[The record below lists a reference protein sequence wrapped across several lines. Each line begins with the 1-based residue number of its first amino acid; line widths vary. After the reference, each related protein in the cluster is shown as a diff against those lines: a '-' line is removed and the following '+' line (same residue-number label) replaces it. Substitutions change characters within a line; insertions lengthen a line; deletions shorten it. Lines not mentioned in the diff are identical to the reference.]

1 MAPSVVGIDLG
12 TTFSLAAYVR
22 DGRPVVVRDETGNA
36 LVPSVISFHPDG
48 TVLVG
53 TAARERALS
62 DPGHT
67 IFSVKRLMGRTLA
80 DLHQELKLIPHQIA
94 ERDAG
99 GGRKV
104 LTVRIGDREHTPEEL
119 SAMILREVRKRAGGP
134 DRAVITVPAY
144 FDDSQRQATRDA
156 GRIAGL
162 DVLRIV
168 NEPTAAALAYGL
180 DRREGGTVAV
190 YDLGGGTFDCSIL
203 TISDGVFKVLSTNGD
218 TFLGGD
224 DFDGALMEVA
234 AREMGVDLGQKDP
247 QLLQALRDRAER
259 VKIALSS
266 AESAEF
272 VLPPPLRFGE
282 GVGGRR
288 LRRDAASAD
297 LSRPTPLA
305 EAEKGEEYRRT
316 FTRAEF
322 EALIAPLIDRS
333 LEKSRKAL
341 RDAELRKDQID
352 EVVLVGGSTRIP
364 YVRRKVGEFFGR
376 TPHTDL
382 NPDEVVA
389 LGAALQADILTGGRR
404 HMLLLDV
411 VPLSLGIET
420 LGGAVDKVIHR
431 NTTVPARAT
440 TRYSTSA
447 DGQTAILINI
457 YQGERELTKDNKLLG
472 TFKLSGIPPMPA
484 GLPQVDVTFLVN
496 ENGMLT
502 VSAREQR
509 SGQEAGVT
517 IQAAHGLSP
526 DEVDTLVLESVKHA
540 LEDYKA
546 GRLITQRNRA
556 EADLGHTDKALAEA
570 GHLLTADERAGI
582 EAAAARVRAAMAGS
596 DVDALV
602 EAIEELGRVTRP
614 LAELRMN
621 AVVKQALAGRTEADL
636 KAGKALE
643 GGKP

>member
-1 MAPSVVGIDLG
+1 MNPSVVGIDLG
-12 TTFSLAAYVR
+12 TTFSLAGYVR
-22 DGRPVVVRDETGNA
+22 DGRPVVVRDESGNA
-36 LVPSVISFHPDG
+36 LVPSVISFHRDG

-62 DPGHT
+62 DPEHT

-80 DLHQELKLIPHQIA
+80 DLKQELKLIPHQIT

-119 SAMILREVRKRAGGP
+119 SAMILREVRKRAGDP
-134 DRAVITVPAY
+134 TRAVITVPAY
-144 FDDSQRQATRDA
+144 FDDGQRQATRDA

-180 DRREGGTVAV
+180 DRKEGGTVAV

-203 TISDGVFKVLSTNGD
+203 KIADGVFKVLSTNGD
-218 TFLGGD
+218 TYLGGD
-224 DFDGALMEVA
+224 DFDRALMEVA
-234 AREMGVDLGQKDP
+234 AREMGVDLESKKDP
-247 QLLQALRDRAER
+247 QLLQALRDQAER
-259 VKIALSS
+259 VKIALSA

-272 VLPPPLRFGE
+272 VLGP
-282 GVGGRR
+282 
-288 LRRDAASAD
+288 
-297 LSRPTPLA
+297 
-305 EAEKGEEYRRT
+305 YRRV
-316 FTRAEF
+316 FTRTEF

-333 LEKSRKAL
+333 IARARSAIK
-341 RDAELRKDQID
+341 DAELRADRIG

-364 YVRRKVGEFFGR
+364 YVRKRVGEFFGR
-376 TPHTDL
+376 TPHTEL

-389 LGAALQADILTGGRR
+389 LGAAVQADILTGGRR

-420 LGGAVDKVIHR
+420 LGGVVDKVIHR

-457 YQGERELTKDNKLLG
+457 YQGERELTRDCKLLG
-472 TFKLSGIPPMPA
+472 TFKLAGIPPMPA

-509 SGQEAGVT
+509 SGKESSVT
-517 IQAAHGLSP
+517 VQAAHGLSP
-526 DEVDTLVLESVKHA
+526 DEVDQLVLESVEHA
-540 LEDYKA
+540 HDDIRA
-546 GRLITQRNRA
+546 RQLIEFKTKGA
-556 EADLGHTDKALAEA
+556 ADVGYTERMLAEV
-570 GHLLTADERAGI
+570 GDRISADERQAI
-582 EAAAARVRAAMAGS
+582 ETAVAAVRAAAGA
-596 DVDALV
+596 DDLDALRPAV
-602 EAIEELGRVTRP
+602 AALGRVTAH
-614 LAELRMN
+614 LAEEGMN
-621 AVVKQALAGRTEADL
+621 TVVKKALAGKTEGQLRAGDL
-636 KAGKALE
+636 
-643 GGKP
+643 

>member
-1 MAPSVVGIDLG
+1 MTPSVVGIDLG
-12 TTFSLAAYVR
+12 TTFSLAAYVK
-22 DGRPVVVRDETGNA
+22 DGRPVVVRDESGNA
-36 LVPSVISFHPDG
+36 LVPSVISFHDDG

-62 DPGHT
+62 DPEHT
-67 IFSVKRLMGRTLA
+67 IFSVKRLMGRTLP
-80 DLHQELKLIPHQIA
+80 DLQKELKLIPHQIA

-104 LTVRIGDREHTPEEL
+104 LTVKIGDREHTPEEL
-119 SAMILREVRKRAGGP
+119 SAMILRDVRKRAGNP
-134 DRAVITVPAY
+134 TRAVITVPAY

-180 DRREGGTVAV
+180 DRREGQTVAV

-203 TISDGVFKVLSTNGD
+203 TIQDGVFKVLSTNGD
-218 TFLGGD
+218 TYLGGD
-224 DFDGALMEVA
+224 DFDRELMQVA
-234 AREMGVDLGQKDP
+234 ALEMGVDLEDKKDP
-247 QLLQALRDRAER
+247 QLLQALRDQAER

-272 VLPPPLRFGE
+272 VLGP
-282 GVGGRR
+282 
-288 LRRDAASAD
+288 
-297 LSRPTPLA
+297 
-305 EAEKGEEYRRT
+305 YRRS
-316 FTRAEF
+316 FTRVEF
-322 EALIAPLIDRS
+322 EALIAPHIDRS
-333 LEKSRKAL
+333 LEKSRHAL

-364 YVRRKVGEFFGR
+364 YVRRRVGEFFGR
-376 TPHTDL
+376 TPHTEL

-389 LGAALQADILTGGRR
+389 LGAAVQADILAGGRR

-420 LGGAVDKVIHR
+420 LGGVMDKVIHR

-457 YQGERELTKDNKLLG
+457 FQGERELVKDCKLLG

-484 GLPQVDVTFLVN
+484 NLPQVDVTFLVN

-502 VSAREQR
+502 VTAKEQR
-509 SGQEAGVT
+509 SGKEAGVT
-517 IQAAHGLSP
+517 VQAAHGLSP
-526 DEVDTLVLESVKHA
+526 DEVDRLVLESVEYAH
-540 LEDYKA
+540 EDFTTA
-546 GRLITQRNRA
+546 RLIALRNDAERELRA
-556 EADLGHTDKALAEA
+556 VDLNLAPRRDLVPADQWPPMEAARNAL
-570 GHLLTADERAGI
+570 
-582 EAAAARVRAAMAGS
+582 AAAAAGTDPTAVAQAREEFNRVA
-596 DVDALV
+596 
-602 EAIEELGRVTRP
+602 RP
-614 LAELRMN
+614 LAEAVMN
-621 AVVKQALAGRTEADL
+621 QVVQQTL
-636 KAGKALE
+636 
-643 GGKP
+643 GGKKETDLGELDL

>member
-1 MAPSVVGIDLG
+1 MNPSVVGIDLG
-12 TTFSLAAYVR
+12 TTYSLAAYVR
-22 DGRPVVVRDETGNA
+22 DGRPEVVRDESGSA
-36 LVPSVISFHPDG
+36 LVPSVVSFHPDG

-62 DPGHT
+62 DPEHT

-80 DLHQELKLIPHQIA
+80 DLRQELKLIPHQIT

-119 SAMILREVRKRAGGP
+119 SAMILREVRKRAGDP
-134 DRAVITVPAY
+134 TRAVITVPAY
-144 FDDSQRQATRDA
+144 FDDGQRQATRDA

-180 DRREGGTVAV
+180 DRKEGGTVAV

-203 TISDGVFKVLSTNGD
+203 KISDGVFKVLATNGD
-218 TFLGGD
+218 TYLGGD
-224 DFDGALMEVA
+224 DFDRALMEVA
-234 AREMGVDLGQKDP
+234 ATDMGIDLGAKKDP
-247 QLLQALRDRAER
+247 QLLQALRDQAER

-266 AESAEF
+266 GESARF
-272 VLPPPLRFGE
+272 VLG
-282 GVGGRR
+282 
-288 LRRDAASAD
+288 DY
-297 LSRPTPLA
+297 SRQ
-305 EAEKGEEYRRT
+305 

-322 EALIAPLIDRS
+322 EALIAPHIDRS
-333 LEKSRKAL
+333 LAKCRNAL
-341 RDAELRKDQID
+341 RDAELRADQVD

-364 YVRRKVGEFFGR
+364 YVRKRVGEFFGR
-376 TPHTDL
+376 APHTDL

-389 LGAALQADILTGGRR
+389 LGAAVQADILSGGRR

-420 LGGAVDKVIHR
+420 LGGVVDKLIYR

-447 DGQTAILINI
+447 DGQTAILVNI
-457 YQGERELTKDNKLLG
+457 YQGERELTKDCKLLG
-472 TFKLSGIPPMPA
+472 TFKLAGIPPMPA

-509 SGQEAGVT
+509 SGQEASVT
-517 IQAAHGLSP
+517 VQAAHGLSP
-526 DEVDTLVLESVKHA
+526 DEVDKLVLESVEHA
-540 LEDYKA
+540 QEDFTTARFISLKNDAERQLRAFDKNLAPRSDLVPPDQWQAIQAARRALDAAMRGSDLPALVKA
-546 GRLITQRNRA
+546 GEEFNRLAQP
-556 EADLGHTDKALAEA
+556 LAEA
-570 GHLLTADERAGI
+570 VMNQV
-582 EAAAARVRAAMAGS
+582 VRDS
-596 DVDALV
+596 
-602 EAIEELGRVTRP
+602 
-614 LAELRMN
+614 LRG
-621 AVVKQALAGRTEADL
+621 KREDDL
-636 KAGKALE
+636 DAGKL
-643 GGKP
+643 

>member
-1 MAPSVVGIDLG
+1 MIPSVVGIDLG
-12 TTFSLAAYVR
+12 TTFSLAAYVQ
-22 DGRPVVVRDETGNA
+22 DGRPVVVRDASGSA

-53 TAARERALS
+53 SAARERALS
-62 DPGHT
+62 DPEHT
-67 IFSVKRLMGRTLA
+67 IFSVKRLMGRTLV
-80 DLHQELKLIPHQIA
+80 DLEKELKLIPHQIA

-104 LTVRIGDREHTPEEL
+104 LTVRIGDHEYTPEEL
-119 SAMILREVRKRAGGP
+119 SAMILREVRTRAGDP
-134 DRAVITVPAY
+134 TKAVITVPAY

-180 DRREGGTVAV
+180 DRRESGTVAV

-203 TISDGVFKVLSTNGD
+203 RIAEGVFKVLATNGD
-218 TFLGGD
+218 TYLGGD
-224 DFDGALMEVA
+224 DFDREIMQVA
-234 AREMGVDLGQKDP
+234 AREMRIDLETKKDP
-247 QLLQALRDRAER
+247 ELLQALRDQAER
-259 VKIALSS
+259 VKISLSS
-266 AESAEF
+266 SESTDF
-272 VLPPPLRFGE
+272 VLSPPPRFGE
-282 GVGGRR
+282 GAGGRGWP
-288 LRRDAASAD
+288 A
-297 LSRPTPLA
+297 
-305 EAEKGEEYRRT
+305 YRRT

-322 EALIAPLIDRS
+322 ESLIAPPIDRS
-333 LEKSRKAL
+333 LEKARRAL
-341 RDAELRKDQID
+341 RDAELTKDQID

-364 YVRRKVGEFFGR
+364 FVRQRVEEFFGR
-376 TPHTDL
+376 KPHTDL

-389 LGAALQADILTGGRR
+389 LGAAVQADILTGGRR

-420 LGGAVDKVIHR
+420 LGGVVDKLIYR

-472 TFKLSGIPPMPA
+472 TFKLAGIPPMPA

-502 VSAREQR
+502 VSAKEQR
-509 SGQEAGVT
+509 SGQEASVT
-517 IQAAHGLSP
+517 VQAAHGLSP
-526 DEVDTLVLESVKHA
+526 DEVDRLVLESVEHA
-540 LEDYKA
+540 HADFTTA
-546 GRLITQRNRA
+546 RLIAVRNDAERELKAFDQNLAPRKELVSPDQWRPIEASRNRLA
-556 EADLGHTDKALAEA
+556 AAAAGSDLPALIQAREAFNRAAQPLAEA
-570 GHLLTADERAGI
+570 
-582 EAAAARVRAAMAGS
+582 V
-596 DVDALV
+596 
-602 EAIEELGRVTRP
+602 
-614 LAELRMN
+614 MN
-621 AVVKQALAGRTEADL
+621 QVVNQALKGKKESDLGTEPRT
-636 KAGKALE
+636 
-643 GGKP
+643 KP

>member
-1 MAPSVVGIDLG
+1 MTPSVVGIDLG
-12 TTFSLAAYVR
+12 TTFSLAAYVK
-22 DGRPVVVRDETGNA
+22 DGRPVVVRDQSGNA
-36 LVPSVISFHPDG
+36 PVPSVISFHDDG

-62 DPGHT
+62 DPEHT
-67 IFSVKRLMGRTLA
+67 IFSVKRLMGRTLP
-80 DLHQELKLIPHQIA
+80 DLQKELKLIPHQIA

-104 LTVRIGDREHTPEEL
+104 LTVKIGDREHTPEEL
-119 SAMILREVRKRAGGP
+119 SAMILREVRKRAGNP
-134 DRAVITVPAY
+134 TRAVITVPAY

-180 DRREGGTVAV
+180 DRRQNGTIAV

-203 TISDGVFKVLSTNGD
+203 SLSDGVFKVLSTNGD
-218 TFLGGD
+218 TYLGGD
-224 DFDGALMEVA
+224 DFDREIMQVA
-234 AREMGVDLGQKDP
+234 AREMGIDLERRRDP
-247 QLLQALRDRAER
+247 QLLQALRDQAEK
-259 VKIALSS
+259 VKIALST
-266 AESAEF
+266 ADSAEF
-272 VLPPPLRFGE
+272 VLG
-282 GVGGRR
+282 
-288 LRRDAASAD
+288 S
-297 LSRPTPLA
+297 
-305 EAEKGEEYRRT
+305 YRRS
-316 FTRAEF
+316 FTRTEF
-322 EALIAPLIDRS
+322 EALIAPHIDRS
-333 LEKSRKAL
+333 LEKSRRAL
-341 RDAELRKDQID
+341 QDAELRRDQID

-364 YVRRKVGEFFGR
+364 FVRRRVEEFFGR
-376 TPHTDL
+376 RPHTEL

-389 LGAALQADILTGGRR
+389 LGAAVQADILTGGRR

-420 LGGAVDKVIHR
+420 LGGVVDKVIYR

-457 YQGERELTKDNKLLG
+457 YQGERELTKDCKLLG

-509 SGQEAGVT
+509 SGKEASVT
-517 IQAAHGLSP
+517 VQAAHGLSP
-526 DEVDTLVLESVKHA
+526 DEVDRLVLESVEHA
-540 LEDYKA
+540 HEDFTTA
-546 GRLITQRNRA
+546 RLIALKNDAQRELRA
-556 EADLGHTDKALAEA
+556 FDQNLAPRRDLVPPDQWVAMEVARNAL
-570 GHLLTADERAGI
+570 
-582 EAAAARVRAAMAGS
+582 AAAAAGS
-596 DVDALV
+596 DLQALV
-602 EAIEELGRVTRP
+602 QAREQFGHVAQP
-614 LAELRMN
+614 LAEVVMN
-621 AVVKQALAGRTEADL
+621 QVVKESLKGKKEEDMGRVL
-636 KAGKALE
+636 G
-643 GGKP
+643 

>member
-1 MAPSVVGIDLG
+1 MDSSVVGIDLG
-12 TTFSLAAYVR
+12 TTFSLAAFVR
-22 DGRPVVVRDETGNA
+22 DGQPVVVRDETGNA
-36 LVPSVISFHPDG
+36 LIPSVISFHPDG

-53 TAARERALS
+53 SAARARALS
-62 DPGHT
+62 DPEHT

-80 DLHQELKLIPHQIA
+80 DLQEELKLIPHQIT

-119 SAMILREVRKRAGGP
+119 SAMILREVRKRAGDP
-134 DRAVITVPAY
+134 TRAVITVPAY
-144 FDDSQRQATRDA
+144 FDDGQRQATRDA

-180 DRREGGTVAV
+180 DRRKQGTIAV

-203 TISDGVFKVLSTNGD
+203 SISDGVFKVLATNGD
-218 TFLGGD
+218 TYLGGD
-224 DFDGALMEVA
+224 DFDRALMEVA
-234 AREMGVDLGQKDP
+234 AREMGIVLEDKRDP
-247 QLLQALRDRAER
+247 QLLQALRDQAER

-272 VLPPPLRFGE
+272 VLGN
-282 GVGGRR
+282 
-288 LRRDAASAD
+288 
-297 LSRPTPLA
+297 
-305 EAEKGEEYRRT
+305 YRRT
-316 FTRAEF
+316 FARAEF
-322 EALIAPLIDRS
+322 EALIAPHIDRS
-333 LEKSRKAL
+333 LAKARSAL
-341 RDAELRKDQID
+341 KDAELQATQID

-364 YVRRKVGEFFGR
+364 YVRRRVGDFFGR
-376 TPHTDL
+376 TPHTEL

-389 LGAALQADILTGGRR
+389 LGAAVQADILAGGRR

-411 VPLSLGIET
+411 IPLSLGIET
-420 LGGAVDKVIHR
+420 LGGVVDKVIHR

-457 YQGERELTKDNKLLG
+457 YQGERELTKDCKLLG
-472 TFKLSGIPPMPA
+472 TFKLAGIPPMPA

-509 SGQEAGVT
+509 SGQQASVAV
-517 IQAAHGLSP
+517 QAAHGLSR
-526 DEVDTLVLESVKHA
+526 DEVDRLVLESVEHA
-540 LEDYKA
+540 HADFTTRQLVEF
-546 GRLITQRNRA
+546 RNKA
-556 EADLGHTDKALAEA
+556 EADVRHTSKMLAEA
-570 GHLLTADERAGI
+570 GDRLTIDQR
-582 EAAAARVRAAMAGS
+582 R
-596 DVDALV
+596 LV
-602 EAIEELGRVTRP
+602 EAANDAVREALAKDELEALRRAIDSLRDATSP
-614 LAELRMN
+614 LAETAMN
-621 AVVKQALAGRTEADL
+621 AVVQKMLKGRRETEL
-636 KAGKALE
+636 
-643 GGKP
+643 

>member
-1 MAPSVVGIDLG
+1 MESSVVCIDLG

-22 DGRPVVVRDETGNA
+22 NGTPVVVRDETGNA

-53 TAARERALS
+53 TAARARALS
-62 DPGHT
+62 DPEHT
-67 IFSVKRLMGRTLA
+67 VFSVKRLMGRTLA
-80 DLHQELKLIPHQIA
+80 DLQKELKLIPHQIA

-119 SAMILREVRKRAGGP
+119 SAMILREVRSRAGDP
-134 DRAVITVPAY
+134 TRAVITVPAY

-180 DRREGGTVAV
+180 DKRKQGTVAV

-203 TISDGVFKVLSTNGD
+203 SISDGVFKVLSTNGD
-218 TFLGGD
+218 TYLGGD
-224 DFDGALMEVA
+224 DFDRALMEVA
-234 AREMGVDLGQKDP
+234 AREMGIDLEVKKDP
-247 QLLQALRDRAER
+247 QLLQALRDQAER
-259 VKIALSS
+259 TKIALSS

-272 VLPPPLRFGE
+272 VL
-282 GVGGRR
+282 
-288 LRRDAASAD
+288 S
-297 LSRPTPLA
+297 
-305 EAEKGEEYRRT
+305 KYRRT
-316 FTRAEF
+316 VTRDEF
-322 EALIAPLIDRS
+322 ETLIAPHIDRS
-333 LEKSRKAL
+333 LAKSRSAL
-341 RDAELRKDQID
+341 KDAELRSDQID

-364 YVRRKVGEFFGR
+364 YVRRRVGEFFSR
-376 TPHTDL
+376 TPHTEL

-389 LGAALQADILTGGRR
+389 LGAAVQADILAGGRR

-420 LGGAVDKVIHR
+420 LGGVMDKVIHR

-457 YQGERELTKDNKLLG
+457 FQGERELVKDCKLLG

-484 GLPQVDVTFLVN
+484 NLPQVDVTFLVN

-502 VSAREQR
+502 VTAKEQR
-509 SGQEAGVT
+509 SGKEAGVT
-517 IQAAHGLSP
+517 VQAAHGLSP
-526 DEVDTLVLESVKHA
+526 DEVDRLVLESVEYAH
-540 LEDYKA
+540 EDFTTA
-546 GRLITQRNRA
+546 RLIALRNDAERELRA
-556 EADLGHTDKALAEA
+556 FDLNLAPRRDLVPVDQWPAMESARNAL
-570 GHLLTADERAGI
+570 
-582 EAAAARVRAAMAGS
+582 AAAAAGS
-596 DVDALV
+596 DLQALV
-602 EAIEELGRVTRP
+602 QAREQFGHVAQP
-614 LAELRMN
+614 LAEVVMN
-621 AVVKQALAGRTEADL
+621 QVVKESLKGKKEEDMGRVL
-636 KAGKALE
+636 G
-643 GGKP
+643 